1 MSAPGDFK
9 ICASIVKRAALN
21 NGLTS
26 DEIKEAILHSAI
38 CAALPAANSAFA
50 ESIVAF
56 QSCGIDVEAK
66 DIANLGTTTG

>member
-1 MSAPGDFK
+1 MSTFGDFK
-9 ICASIVKRAALN
+9 LRVTSAKHAALN

-66 DIANLGTTTG
+66 NFANLGTTTG